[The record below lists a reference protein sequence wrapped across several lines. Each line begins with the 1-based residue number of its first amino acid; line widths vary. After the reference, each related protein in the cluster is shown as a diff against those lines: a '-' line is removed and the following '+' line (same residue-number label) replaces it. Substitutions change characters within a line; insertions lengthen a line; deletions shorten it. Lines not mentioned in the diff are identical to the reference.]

1 MSRNAGIAA
10 SLVVALIAF
19 SPAAR
24 ADDPVKDII
33 DHEVPA
39 LKDGTRIAMPDVQA
53 AILAACERRKF
64 EATVVSP
71 GLITARW
78 VHGGHSFDVS
88 IPFSDSAYSIRYKD
102 SERMDY
108 NPKKQR
114 IDGRLMGVVRRAR
127 DSDHWEVH
135 PAGDEILFRL
145 SGEMEVVLQ
154 NGSRRRRLKLG
165 ARSPCCIVPKGIWHT
180 LLVRKPGTLLF
191 VTPGNGTRTR
201 PAGE

>member
-1 MSRNAGIAA
+1 MNRFAGIAA

-39 LKDGTRIAMPDVQA
+39 LKDGARIAMPDVQA

-88 IPFSDSAYSIRYKD
+88 IPFTDSTYSIRYKD

-114 IDGRLMGVVRRAR
+114 IDDAYNEYVAALSEHIEADFERALKRLKVEQKRAR
-127 DSDHWEVH
+127 
-135 PAGDEILFRL
+135 AA
-145 SGEMEVVLQ
+145 
-154 NGSRRRRLKLG
+154 
-165 ARSPCCIVPKGIWHT
+165 AR
-180 LLVRKPGTLLF
+180 
-191 VTPGNGTRTR
+191 
-201 PAGE
+201 